1 MASNP
6 GCVSTLIYEKK
17 TRECCTIETMN
28 GRRLD
33 QPKPPE
39 GKCAKHPKKITRDA
53 NHVISQP
60 SDPVEKILHLCQV
73 FSSKQTGLNKKL
85 KKIQIVR

>member
-6 GCVSTLIYEKK
+6 GCVSTLINEKNTWVLHNWNNEWAPAWPTK
-17 TRECCTIETMN
+17 AAWGQVCETS
-28 GRRLD
+28 
-33 QPKPPE
+33 Q
-39 GKCAKHPKKITRDA
+39 KITRDA
-53 NHVISQP
+53 NHVISEP